1 MGGNLN
7 SLNRVMLASH
17 LNGPGI
23 FMSFDVICMS
33 TVTDYRTQASAS
45 GVSVSVSVSLH
56 VRNRYFNIFSMECQH
71 TTSHVFCEGVSEI
84 INNNHG
90 TSSLSTN
97 G

>member
-33 TVTDYRTQASAS
+33 NVTDYKTQASAS
-45 GVSVSVSVSLH
+45 GVSVSVE
-56 VRNRYFNIFSMECQH
+56 NAAIFDR
-71 TTSHVFCEGVSEI
+71 VDRG
-84 INNNHG
+84 
-90 TSSLSTN
+90 
-97 G
+97 